1 MEKIET
7 QRIKLL
13 INNIL
18 TGSSN
23 KNPGLPQMGDI
34 LGISRIKIG
43 LPYEHYGIYTEK
55 GTVIHYTAPDTGFKL
70 SLQIRE
76 TNLKDFLG
84 TDKVF
89 FILDFDHLNNPV
101 KSPAVLLNL
110 RKSLKTEN
118 AIEIFDILV
127 EIWDLFEKAQ
137 MKLYSPQETID
148 RARIRV
154 GEKKYNLIWN
164 NCEHFAI
171 WCKTGLNRSHQVER
185 LLKIITKNIGV

>member
-7 QRIKLL
+7 QKIKLL

-23 KNPGLPQMGDI
+23 KNPGIPQMGDI
-34 LGISRIKIG
+34 LGISRMKIG

-55 GTVIHYTAPDTGFKL
+55 GTVIHYTAPDAGFKL

-76 TNLKDFLG
+76 TNLNDFLG
-84 TDKVF
+84 TDRGF
-89 FILDFDHLNNPV
+89 FILNFDHLKNPV
-101 KSPAVLLNL
+101 KSPPILLKFRN
-110 RKSLKTEN
+110 SLQDEKTL
-118 AIEIFDILV
+118 EIFDILL
-127 EIWDLFEKAQ
+127 EIWDLLEKAQ
-137 MKLYSPQETID
+137 MKLYSPQDTID